1 MVIRNEKTCLRKIMS
16 IISLAQSY
24 GLQWGRNG
32 NGHGAHLPSRGW
44 CRCSHWD
51 DRRAWSPW
59 DWSWRDWPPRWWHH
73 RAVVW
78 WHPATPSARRWRA
91 AASPSRPLCLEHH
104 LCHCNCVW
112 FFFFFAGVS
121 INNAVFLFIVYC
133 LLVHKTRVRCWWC
146 WCVASSGVVVV
157 VFGCC
162 VCGYGIRYS
171 EFGFRYSIFGFLLA
185 HNELSFERKIQVFI
199 FIWYIFFWFG
209 IFIFAKNQKKK
220 RRKRKNKIA
229 SIKIRNKRINP
240 VTSFIFRFSFFLRSF
255 NLQSNSLI

>member
-1 MVIRNEKTCLRKIMS
+1 MVMGRTYRVEGGVDVPIGTIGERGLLEIDLDVIGRRGGGTTALWFGGIQQHLQRGDGVQLRRLLVHFAWN
-16 IISLAQSY
+16 IIFVIVIVC
-24 GLQWGRNG
+24 G
-32 NGHGAHLPSRGW
+32 
-44 CRCSHWD
+44 
-51 DRRAWSPW
+51 
-59 DWSWRDWPPRWWHH
+59 
-73 RAVVW
+73 
-78 WHPATPSARRWRA
+78 
-91 AASPSRPLCLEHH
+91 
-104 LCHCNCVW
+104 